1 MAECSENTGKGIYL
15 LVMIF
20 CFDASTMPKYDM
32 ITPQSF
38 VSVMQEDTTPI
49 FVTELTAHQPTL
61 YFLM

>member
-1 MAECSENTGKGIYL
+1 
-15 LVMIF
+15 MIF

-38 VSVMQEDTTPI
+38 VSAMQEDTTPI